1 MPRLSN
7 AFRILVAISI
17 EIVRA
22 PSVSKRFT
30 DEKDT
35 FAALAKS
42 RADLLAWPER
52 HEFALAMVR
61 RTYVSQMHSTR
72 NGRLS
77 K

>member
-42 RADLLAWPER
+42 RADHSSMARAPRICPRDGTANICISDALNAER
-52 HEFALAMVR
+52 
-61 RTYVSQMHSTR
+61 
-72 NGRLS
+72 
-77 K
+77 